1 VVLKIKENL
10 VSQPTSL
17 KTENLQAWNALEKVA
32 FVRVGALGDLV
43 VGLAALW
50 EMVNLFPKA
59 FITLVGPQLWTEIL
73 EPEDW
78 HFVREIAVVERRGT
92 EATIYKRS
100 EGKWKKGDTVP
111 LLQVLRECDGIV
123 NTNIDSYRYGF
134 LAMRAG
140 IGMRIG
146 SAPALMSWLY
156 TYASP
161 FFGKDPVMH
170 ERDAPLL
177 MLELAEASVAKYF
190 KFTSKNRAR
199 LQDILRQS
207 TLVNKW
213 REQGLPYAKSPDLSR
228 ASEIA
233 GAPPEKYVVVN
244 PTSSRREKAWP
255 AERFRELLLASQSAL
270 SERGL
275 EVIVVGAPTETD
287 WLREVAGDEFRM
299 VQPPSVRDLQDVLS
313 ASRGLLTN
321 TSSVQF
327 IAAATGTPTVTL
339 MGRAKP
345 EIWGPVGPRD
355 AIIEGQ
361 PPQDLAHNIFEQEK
375 EGYRSISVEDVLPK
389 FLALIETP
397 RVR

>member
-1 VVLKIKENL
+1 
-10 VSQPTSL
+10 
-17 KTENLQAWNALEKVA
+17 
-32 FVRVGALGDLV
+32 
-43 VGLAALW
+43 
-50 EMVNLFPKA
+50 
-59 FITLVGPQLWTEIL
+59 
-73 EPEDW
+73 
-78 HFVREIAVVERRGT
+78 
-92 EATIYKRS
+92 
-100 EGKWKKGDTVP
+100 
-111 LLQVLRECDGIV
+111 
-123 NTNIDSYRYGF
+123 
-134 LAMRAG
+134 
-140 IGMRIG
+140 
-146 SAPALMSWLY
+146 MSWLY

-177 MLELAEASVAKYF
+177 MLELSDSSPAKYF
-190 KFTSKNRAR
+190 KFTAANRAR
-199 LQDILRQS
+199 LPEILQNS
-207 TLVNKW
+207 QLVNKW

-228 ASEIA
+228 AEEIT
-233 GAPPEKYVVVN
+233 GAPPEKYIVVN

-255 AERFRELLLASQSAL
+255 AEKFRELLLASRPKLKA
-270 SERGL
+270 RGF

-287 WLREVAGDEFRM
+287 WLREVAGNDFRM

-345 EIWGPVGPRD
+345 VIWGPVGPHD

-361 PPQDLAHNIFEQEK
+361 PPQELAHNIFEQEK
-375 EGYRSISVEDVLPK
+375 EGYRSISVEEVLPK